1 MRAFWLR
8 MSSQLKGGVR
18 SKTPYKKGD
27 EKMMDKKP
35 FVRYKLDEEKAQET
49 DLILNV
55 RLSREEQD
63 LLAEAKAF
71 IKQPKNSTA
80 LKQLAK
86 IGAVIVLQDQ
96 KINMILD
103 IIQNNN
109 RRKERLGIPDSD
121 LQKVKRLTNV
131 EQKTP

>member
-1 MRAFWLR
+1 

>member
-1 MRAFWLR
+1 
-8 MSSQLKGGVR
+8 
-18 SKTPYKKGD
+18 
-27 EKMMDKKP
+27 MMDKKP

-121 LQKVKRLTNV
+121 LEKVKRLTNV